1 MTKVALVTGG
11 AQGIGQAI
19 ARRLADD
26 GFAVAVADRNL
37 EAAKQTAFDLTTA
50 RPLRSKRSHLNN
62 LIKFTTSTL
71 LVLFGGSK
79 PQLNNL
85 ERKNALAKRS
95 LVRSSMPHL
104 KLVS

>member
-37 EAAKQTAFDLTTA
+37 EATKQTAFDLTTA
-50 RPLRSKRSHLNN
+50 GKSAVAIEVDVADKDSVFQAVQKHITHLAG
-62 LIKFTTSTL
+62 L
-71 LVLFGGSK
+71 
-79 PQLNNL
+79 
-85 ERKNALAKRS
+85 
-95 LVRSSMPHL
+95 M
-104 KLVS
+104 

>member
-37 EAAKQTAFDLTTA
+37 EAAKIGRA
-50 RPLRSKRSHLNN
+50 H
-62 LIKFTTSTL
+62 
-71 LVLFGGSK
+71 V
-79 PQLNNL
+79 
-85 ERKNALAKRS
+85 
-95 LVRSSMPHL
+95 
-104 KLVS
+104 